1 MINQLLQGMK
11 PPSANPYQVIPA
23 TQLLTQMRQMV
34 GLEEAPK
41 VPKNPFNTP
50 VKRQSIQPTQDM
62 WKPVASDYSKKS
74 REDQKNKE
82 LGDKFANS
90 SIVKSLGI
98 DDSFYSALIEEINN
112 PNTPY
117 SEQDAKDYITQ
128 YVTEKIGGM
137 SSKDFQGGF

>member
-1 MINQLLQGMK
+1 M
-11 PPSANPYQVIPA
+11 
-23 TQLLTQMRQMV
+23 
-34 GLEEAPK
+34 
-41 VPKNPFNTP
+41 
-50 VKRQSIQPTQDM
+50 
-62 WKPVASDYSKKS
+62 ASDYSKKAK
-74 REDQKNKE
+74 EDQKNKE

-90 SIVKSLGI
+90 SIVKSLGM